1 MTSAASWG
9 TTPTSPSA
17 RASARSKSSIART
30 NASADSARVNASR
43 AKVRPTRFTTIG
55 VPALEL
61 DEHRF
66 AGPAQPRVPP
76 IDLWIVGVGSRD
88 ERAEPLEIVDRA
100 GQGIVLDQL
109 DRREEHPRVQGLQE
123 PAGEARHADLGRVGL
138 AARAFERS
146 GLDRFDRVA
155 ALGVRRDAAIAIGAG
170 AVMPGREFPGRVG
183 LPGLEERVVD
193 RRAVAVEDAPGERD
207 AIAPTRTQ
215 DDAAVLPQEI
225 ACEERSDRLR
235 GRGLRHGHTPIGV
248 ARDPRNTMSQ
258 RYPSA
263 TPSMPCSRS
272 RSAIRRLRPP
282 LGTLWKIGSIANRGS
297 PGKNIW
303 VMSRCA

>member
-43 AKVRPTRFTTIG
+43 AKLRPTRFTTIG
-55 VPALEL
+55 ARALEL

-66 AGPAQPRVPP
+66 AGAAQPDVPP
-76 IDLWIVGVGSRD
+76 IDPWIVGVGSRD
-88 ERAEPLEIVDRA
+88 ERAESLDVADRA

-109 DRREEHPRVQGLQE
+109 DRREEHPRSQGLQE
-123 PAGEARHADLGRVGL
+123 PAGEDRHADLGRIGL
-138 AARAFERS
+138 AARTLERS
-146 GLDRFDRVA
+146 GLDCLDRVA
-155 ALGVRRDAAIAIGAG
+155 ALGVRRDATVAIGAS
-170 AVMPGREFPGRVG
+170 AIVTGREFPGRVG

-193 RRAVAVEDAPGERD
+193 RRVVAVEDAPGERD
-207 AIAPTRTQ
+207 AIAATGKQ

-225 ACEERSDRLR
+225 AREERSDRLR
-235 GRGLRHGHTPIGV
+235 GGGLRHGHTPIGV
-248 ARDPRNTMSQ
+248 ARGPRNTMSQ

-272 RSAIRRLRPP
+272 RSAIKRLRPAS
-282 LGTLWKIGSIANRGS
+282 GTLWKIGSIASRGS

-303 VMSRCA
+303 VISRCA

>member
-55 VPALEL
+55 ARALQL

-66 AGPAQPRVPP
+66 AGAAQPDVPP
-76 IDLWIVGVGSRD
+76 INLWIVGVGSRD
-88 ERAEPLEIVDRA
+88 ERAKPLEIADRA
-100 GQGIVLDQL
+100 GEGIVLDQV

-123 PAGEARHADLGRVGL
+123 PASEERHADLGGVGL
-138 AARAFERS
+138 AALALERS
-146 GLDRFDRVA
+146 GLDRLDRVA
-155 ALGVRRDAAIAIGAG
+155 ALGVRRDTAVAIGAG
-170 AVMPGREFPGRVG
+170 AVMTGREFPGRVG

-193 RRAVAVEDAPGERD
+193 RRAVGVEDAPGECD
-207 AIAPTRTQ
+207 AITATGKQ
-215 DDAAVLPQEI
+215 HDGAVLPQEI
-225 ACEERSDRLR
+225 ACEKRSDRLR
-235 GRGLRHGHTPIGV
+235 GRGLRHAHTPIGV
-248 ARDPRNTMSQ
+248 ARGPRNTMSQ

-272 RSAIRRLRPP
+272 RSAIKRLRPAS
-282 LGTLWKIGSIANRGS
+282 GTL
-297 PGKNIW
+297 
-303 VMSRCA
+303 